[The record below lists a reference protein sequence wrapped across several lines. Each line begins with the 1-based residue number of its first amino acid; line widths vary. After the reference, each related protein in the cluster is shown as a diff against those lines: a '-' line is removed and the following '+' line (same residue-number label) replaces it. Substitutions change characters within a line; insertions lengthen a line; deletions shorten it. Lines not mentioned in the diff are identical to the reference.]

1 MRIANPFRQVLL
13 TIFLI
18 TIALLAG
25 CGEIKV
31 RAGTPVAPSLLESK
45 LVIGQSTSDD
55 IRQILGEPNGLGR
68 EFLPFHTQPRTV
80 FSYYFEE
87 SQVSL
92 SSREGDARRIFVWVF
107 VKNGRYDG
115 YLWVSSFPTD
125 RQTP

>member
-18 TIALLAG
+18 TTTLLSG
-25 CGEIKV
+25 CTDIKI

-45 LVIGQSTSDD
+45 LTIGKSTSDD

-68 EFLPFHTQPRTV
+68 EFLPFHAQTRTIL
-80 FSYYFEE
+80 SYYFEE

-92 SSREGDARRIFVWVF
+92 PSGGMDGRRIFVWVF
-107 VKNGRYDG
+107 LNNGRYDG
-115 YLWVSSFPTD
+115 YLWLSSFPGD